1 VGGLFAG
8 VALVAA
14 TVLAAPGVSSAAP
27 APISW
32 PIPSPTAG
40 WPAWAQN
47 SPTPPGELTN
57 EVSYQEEYDYATG
70 LLVFVFG
77 SVTWTY
83 DGSAWAQ
90 QDNAPGDAY
99 STMAYDGATG
109 QIVLFGG
116 EGAGSPENETWTYNG
131 STWTEQH
138 PARSPEPLEN
148 ASMVYDPAS
157 GQMVLFGGLAGDMSD
172 DASPGTG
179 QVVGGTW
186 TYDGQ
191 TWTAQ
196 AAGPPPRQGA
206 LMVYDPTTQEVVL
219 EGGSTTSANVSAPC
233 NGGELGDVWTFDG
246 AGWTEEAQTHAAAVA
261 VGGGYWMAQP
271 DGEVDSCGTNAFP
284 SPLGP
289 SQDGGDVLNQPI
301 VGIASTADGQ
311 GYWEVAAD
319 GGVFAIGDAGYFGS
333 TGNLRLNQPIVGIAP
348 TPDGGGYWLVAAD
361 GGIFAFGDARF
372 HGSTGNLTLNQ
383 PIVGM
388 AATPDG
394 GGYWLVAADGGIFA
408 FGDARFYGSTGNLT
422 LNQPIVGMASAAG
435 GAGYWM
441 VGADGGIFS
450 FGDAGYFG
458 SLAGTPADDYP
469 VVGMYPTP
477 DDKGYTV
484 INSLGA
490 PFIFGDAVD
499 FVNPTAS

>member
-1 VGGLFAG
+1 VGGVFAG
-8 VALVAA
+8 VVLVAA
-14 TVLAAPGVSSAAP
+14 TVLAAPGVSSAAT
-27 APISW
+27 ASISW

-47 SPTPPGELTN
+47 SPTPPGVPTN
-57 EVSYQEEYDYATG
+57 EAPFQEAYDYATG
-70 LLVFVFG
+70 LLVFVNG
-77 SVTWTY
+77 SPITWTY
-83 DGSAWAQ
+83 DGSAWTQ
-90 QDNAPGDAY
+90 QHIPAPGVVDSA
-99 STMAYDGATG
+99 MAYDGATG

-116 EGAGSPENETWTYNG
+116 GGDNGATNGTWTYNG
-131 STWTEQH
+131 SAWSRAH
-138 PARSPEPLEN
+138 PAASPEALEN

-206 LMVYDPTTQEVVL
+206 LMAYDPTTQQVVL

-246 AGWTEEAQTHAAAVA
+246 AAWTEEAQTHAAAVA

-271 DGEVDSCGTNAFP
+271 DGQVDSCGTDVSFP
-284 SPLGP
+284 SPIVSFP
-289 SQDGGDVLNQPI
+289 SPIAPLPPGNNRLNQPI
-301 VGIASTADGQ
+301 VGIASTPDGQ

-319 GGVFAIGDAGYFGS
+319 GGVFAFGDAGYF
-333 TGNLRLNQPIVGIAP
+333 
-348 TPDGGGYWLVAAD
+348 
-361 GGIFAFGDARF
+361 
-372 HGSTGNLTLNQ
+372 GSTGNLTLNQ

-450 FGDAGYFG
+450 FGNAGYFG

-499 FVNPTAS
+499 FVNPAGS